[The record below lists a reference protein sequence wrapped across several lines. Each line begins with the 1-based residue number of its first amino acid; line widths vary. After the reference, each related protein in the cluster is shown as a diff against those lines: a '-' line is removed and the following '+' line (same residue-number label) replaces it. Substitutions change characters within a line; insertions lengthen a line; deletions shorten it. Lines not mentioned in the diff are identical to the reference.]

1 MDKYIVNGGNALF
14 GSVNVQAAK
23 NSVLPILAASV
34 LTDEKIVI
42 RNVPS
47 ITDVHNMVKILGCL
61 GCRCTFVGN
70 DVIIDASYA
79 DCYKIPSV
87 LARELR
93 SSVFLLGSVISR
105 FRRAKIAYPGGCDI
119 GLRPVDLHL
128 TGLKKLG
135 VRITEANG
143 YISCECDK
151 LTGDEI
157 MLD

>member
-79 DCYKIPSV
+79 DCYKIDRKSV
-87 LARELR
+87 
-93 SSVFLLGSVISR
+93 V
-105 FRRAKIAYPGGCDI
+105 
-119 GLRPVDLHL
+119 
-128 TGLKKLG
+128 
-135 VRITEANG
+135 
-143 YISCECDK
+143 
-151 LTGDEI
+151 
-157 MLD
+157 